1 MKAAM
6 ILALYLSDQLVSEML
21 PLSSGLFPVALIA
34 MCMSRVVVYPRVLAR
49 AVAFGVLALATGFV
63 GALLSGTPI
72 SALFVAT
79 VVLLACM
86 YVFGAGLRGFD
97 TVLITP
103 NAAFVG
109 VLIASSF
116 LLFSVLGWDAMSI
129 VQGKP
134 TNRGAGLFI
143 EPSHYALFVM
153 PLWLMAF
160 QKRQYR
166 IWLYVALV
174 FSIVKCFSATLL
186 AFTTIAFVLTAYLQN
201 SLIKLDLHKAGR
213 WCAGGLVLLLVTYG
227 LAGFVYVDDEPL
239 QGYVGSRLY
248 SLVNPDDAEAYNL
261 SSLVALQGIEL
272 AKISITHSLGL
283 GVGLGNFGTS
293 EQIVNQS
300 DYRTVIQTIT
310 DGEDL
315 NLRDGASLASK
326 LVGELGILS
335 LAVTLLLVR
344 CFRNLKN
351 VRNSRIMGYHGAIA
365 VVLVCLL
372 FVRALPYFSAPACL
386 AFLSIV
392 GLLNYRARLAIRPCS
407 GYSLGRRCLGNL
419 RSSELTSRHAMPLC

>member
-1 MKAAM
+1 MRVAL
-6 ILALYLSDQLVSEML
+6 ILTLYLSDQLVSEML
-21 PLSSGLFPVALIA
+21 PFSSGLFPVALIA
-34 MCMSRVVVYPRVLAR
+34 VCVSSVVVDPRVLAR
-49 AVAFGVLALATGFV
+49 AIVFGALALATGFV
-63 GALLSGTPI
+63 GALMSGTPI

-79 VVLLACM
+79 VALLAGM
-86 YVFGAGLRGFD
+86 YVFGAGLRGYD

-109 VLIASSF
+109 VLVASGF
-116 LLFSVLGWDAMSI
+116 LLLSVQGWDAMSI
-129 VQGKP
+129 LQGKP

-166 IWLYVALV
+166 IWLYLALAIV
-174 FSIVKCFSATLL
+174 IVKCFSATLL
-186 AFTTIAFVLTAYLQN
+186 AFMIVAFLLKVYLGNFFAQFT
-201 SLIKLDLHKAGR
+201 LYKLGR
-213 WCAGGLVLLLVTYG
+213 WCAGGFVLVLVAYS
-227 LAGFVYVDDEPL
+227 ASSFIYVDDESL
-239 QGYVGSRLY
+239 QEYVGSRLY
-248 SLVNPDDAEAYNL
+248 TLVNPDDAEAYNL

-272 AKISITHSLGL
+272 AKHSLTQSWGL

-293 EQIVNQS
+293 EKIVNQS
-300 DYRTVIQTIT
+300 DYRNVIHTFT

-326 LVGELGILS
+326 LVGELGILA
-335 LAVTLLLVR
+335 LAIALLLAR
-344 CFRNLKN
+344 CIRNLKN
-351 VRNSRIMGYHGAIA
+351 VQDNRIGSYHRAIA

-386 AFLSIV
+386 AFFSIV
-392 GLLNYRARLAIRPCS
+392 GLLNARTRLSIRPRAGALC
-407 GYSLGRRCLGNL
+407 GTQ
-419 RSSELTSRHAMPLC
+419 SS